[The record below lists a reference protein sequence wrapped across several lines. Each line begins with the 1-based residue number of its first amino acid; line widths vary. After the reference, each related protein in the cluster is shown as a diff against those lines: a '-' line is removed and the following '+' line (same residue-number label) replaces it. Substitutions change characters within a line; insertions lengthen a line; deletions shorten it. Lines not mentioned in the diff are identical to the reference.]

1 MRNNYIIITITVI
14 IFFCSQILLANGT
27 VCPAGSQ
34 DDDSLSSRQKGLLLE
49 ECIKLAVN
57 NSFEVKLARLDF
69 LIAETDLSAAE
80 AIFDTILSAN
90 AGYLKDNRQQ
100 LSTFSA
106 TETETNTYSAGVSKK
121 LPSGTEL
128 NLSFSDIRTRTN
140 PANVLASPAHTA
152 EAALEL
158 RQPLAKNAF
167 GYVDRRTISVTK
179 LSIQNA
185 NLDTKERIESLFAE
199 VETAYWEWVFSKRA
213 LEIYQ
218 DILEKARD
226 LYRTSAKNYDTGLI
240 EKGDLLASRANV
252 LIREKDVSLADNRY
266 RRAEENIKLLMNI
279 DPARRIYPKEN
290 LQYVKKK
297 INLYDCLNQ
306 AFQKRRDYLQ
316 AKRDV
321 EMQDIVLETKANERW
336 PEIDLVA
343 SMAANGINSKFNKA
357 ASRIIN
363 KNYKEYFAGL
373 EISLPI
379 ENNLARSEF
388 EEATHQKEEA
398 IIGVKSIERAI
409 ITEVGNGFRNYVT
422 YQVNLDR
429 LKEAADLQR
438 EKLKEEEKRFKYGRS
453 NTKRLIDYQ
462 QDYLSAELQLA
473 IDILAYKLAVVNL
486 EKTLNIILEKYE
498 ALL

>member
-1 MRNNYIIITITVI
+1 MRNKYITLLAV
-14 IFFCSQILLANGT
+14 IFFCLQILLVNH
-27 VCPAGSQ
+27 VVYPAGAQ
-34 DDDSLSSRQKGLLLE
+34 DDESLSSGQRGLSLE

-69 LIAETDLSAAE
+69 LIAETNLSAAE
-80 AIFDTILSAN
+80 AMFDTILLAD
-90 AGYLKDNRQQ
+90 AGYSNSNLDQ
-100 LSTFSA
+100 LSIASA
-106 TETETNTYSAGVSKK
+106 TETETTTYSAGVSKK
-121 LPSGTEL
+121 IPLGTEL
-128 NLSFSDIRTRTN
+128 ALSFSDTKTDSN
-140 PANVLASPAHTA
+140 SAYTLVNPAHTA
-152 EAALEL
+152 EIALEL
-158 RQPLAKNAF
+158 RQPLARNVF
-167 GYVDRRTISVTK
+167 GYVDRRSISLTGLAV
-179 LSIQNA
+179 QNA
-185 NLDTKERIESLFAE
+185 DLDSKERIESLFAE
-199 VETAYWEWVFSKRA
+199 VEKTYWEWVFSKRA

-218 DILEKARD
+218 GILEKARD

-240 EKGDLLASRANV
+240 ERGDLLASEANV

-279 DPARRIYPKEN
+279 DTACRIYPKEN
-290 LQYVKKK
+290 LQYVKKE
-297 INLYDCLNQ
+297 INLKDCLQ
-306 AFQKRRDYLQ
+306 KAFQKRRDYLR
-316 AKRDV
+316 AKRSL
-321 EMQDIVLETKANERW
+321 EMQNIVLETKANERW

-357 ASRIIN
+357 VNRMVN
-363 KNYKEYFAGL
+363 KNNKEYFAGL
-373 EISLPI
+373 KVSMPI

-388 EEATHQKEEA
+388 EKAAHGRQEA

-422 YQVNLDR
+422 YQANLNR
-429 LKEAADLQR
+429 LKEAVDLQE
-438 EKLKEEEKRFKYGRS
+438 EKLKQEEKRFKYGRS

-473 IDILAYKLAVVNL
+473 IDILAYKVAAVNL